1 MPRTRTAPR
10 RGRDADFQI
19 RTVKTKED
27 RKRPSIFMRLK
38 PDESFKGIALFE
50 PDPEVE
56 NNPGYFEYYSHW
68 DQQGNTYVPC
78 AGDKCPF
85 CAANMNPSTQA
96 LTAWYFPHAGDVKDQ
111 IKVFTMN
118 YSTTQEASDESED
131 EGGVLGKVVRLKRL
145 SEKGDYR
152 FKVTTDKGLTK
163 TELKKVMAQLE
174 EKFPDGLRGL
184 IMSQLRRE
192 MERLKA
198 LEAMEDDDDYDDEAE
213 EETPAPKARRGRPA
227 AAAPVEEEDEEEEAD
242 EDEEDEDED
251 EDEAAD
257 APGDDI
263 LGDYEILSVSKRN
276 GTITVEHDDEE
287 ILLYA
292 SEDTPIDGFK
302 KGDAVTLAAAWTE
315 DDDEEG
321 YWLLAEIEEATEE
334 EEPEDEDEADE
345 EDEAEEDDEDT
356 DDEEDEGEDED
367 EEAEEKISTATYE
380 VVAVQE
386 RDEIL
391 TVKGEDNKRI
401 KMWVGEG
408 VEPDYDAVV
417 KGAQVV
423 VDAERD
429 EEGDWIVTAL
439 EMAEAPKA
447 RPTRR
452 TPKRRTARRGA

>member
-1 MPRTRTAPR
+1 MPSRTTQRTSGKSR
-10 RGRDADFQI
+10 RGRDSDFQI
-19 RTVKTKED
+19 RVVKTKED

-50 PDPEVE
+50 PDPEME

-96 LTAWYFPHAGDVKDQ
+96 LTAWYFPQAGDKKDQ

-131 EGGVLGKVVRLKRL
+131 EDGVLGKVVRLKRL

-152 FKVTTDKGLTK
+152 FKVTAEKGLTK
-163 TELKKVMAQLE
+163 TELKKVMADLE

-198 LEAMEDDDDYDDEAE
+198 LEALEDDDEDEDTTE
-213 EETPAPKARRGRPA
+213 DEAPKARRGRPA
-227 AAAPVEEEDEEEEAD
+227 AKATEEDED
-242 EDEEDEDED
+242 TDDDDEDED
-251 EDEAAD
+251 EDETED
-257 APGDDI
+257 EQPESI
-263 LGDYEILSVSKRN
+263 LGDYEILSVRKKD
-276 GTITVEHDDEE
+276 GYIVVEHDDEE
-287 ILLYA
+287 VKLYA
-292 SEDTPIDGFK
+292 SDETPIDDFK
-302 KGDAVTLAAAWTE
+302 KGDLVTVAAEWTDGG
-315 DDDEEG
+315 DDDED
-321 YWLLAEIEEATEE
+321 YYLLVAIDEAT
-334 EEPEDEDEADE
+334 DDDTAD
-345 EDEAEEDDEDT
+345 DEAEEDEDESDEEADDEADEDDESDD
-356 DDEEDEGEDED
+356 DDEEAQD
-367 EEAEEKISTATYE
+367 EESDEAISGATYE
-380 VVAVQE
+380 VVSVQE

-391 TVKGEDNKRI
+391 TVKDDDGTKV

-408 VEPDYDAVV
+408 VEPDYEEVV

-423 VDAERD
+423 IDAEQD
-429 EEGDWIVTAL
+429 EEGDWIIVKLA
-439 EMAEAPKA
+439 MADKKPKA
-447 RPTRR
+447 AARR
-452 TPKRRTARRGA
+452 TPKRRAAKR